1 MLRLGYEAM
10 IGELM
15 HSAHGGAV
23 EAVLDEVTAEHMK
36 IKHSPNTVTRSMKVR
51 PRKASNSGT
60 PRSCGTRPLPVCAVF
75 GGGPKTLQPGHQL
88 L

>member
-1 MLRLGYEAM
+1 M

-60 PRSCGTRPLPVCAVF
+60 PRSCGHALCLRVLSLEAA
-75 GGGPKTLQPGHQL
+75 KRHQPGH
-88 L
+88 